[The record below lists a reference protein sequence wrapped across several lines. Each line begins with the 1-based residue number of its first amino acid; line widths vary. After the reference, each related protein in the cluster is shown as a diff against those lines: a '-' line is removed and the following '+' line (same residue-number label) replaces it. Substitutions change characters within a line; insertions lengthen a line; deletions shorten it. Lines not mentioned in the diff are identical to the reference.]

1 MTSVELQGL
10 RKRYGGAAVLS
21 GIDLAI
27 DAASCTAIVGPSGSG
42 KTTLLRIIAGFEAP
56 DSGRVLLGGRVL
68 ADGADSV
75 PAHRRGIGFVPQDG
89 GLFPHLTIEGN
100 VGFGLPRATPRRAER
115 IAELMDMVAL
125 DTAMLARRPHELSGG
140 QQQRVALARALA
152 QRPRLMLLDEPFSAL
167 DTGLRASTR
176 KAVARLLASSNITTI
191 LVTHDQSE
199 ALSFADQVAVM
210 REGRLVQSGR
220 PLDLYLRPGD
230 PAIASF
236 LGEAIVL
243 PARLAGGW
251 ADCALGRVAVD
262 DANYTGPA
270 RIMLRP
276 EQIEVAEV
284 DPASPESDPAACR
297 GVVVDADFGGAI
309 YKLSVRLLRGAAT
322 DAPLLV
328 QSPSLRAPALGAVVS
343 LNVTGQAHVFRPQQ
357 KNSLNDFSLL
367 LSMRDEPDSYENMK

>member
-1 MTSVELQGL
+1 MTSLELCAV
-10 RKRYGGAAVLS
+10 RKYYGAVAVLD
-21 GIDLAI
+21 GIDLSI
-27 DAASCTAIVGPSGSG
+27 AAGSRTAIVGPSGSG

-56 DSGRVLLGGRVL
+56 DEGRVMLGGQVL
-68 ADGADSV
+68 ADGANAV

-89 GLFPHLTIEGN
+89 ALFPHLTVADN
-100 VGFGLPRATPRRAER
+100 VGFGLPRNTPQRAER

-176 KAVARLLASSNITTI
+176 KAVARLLGSADITTI

-220 PLDLYLRPGD
+220 PLDLYLRPSD

-236 LGEAIVL
+236 LGETIVL
-243 PARLAGGW
+243 PAQLAGGW
-251 ADCALGRVAVD
+251 ADCALGRIEVD
-262 DANYTGPA
+262 ESQRSGPA
-270 RIMLRP
+270 QIMLRP
-276 EQIEVAEV
+276 EQLQVAEV
-284 DPASPESDPAACR
+284 PAEVAMQGQYPSACY
-297 GVVVDADFGGAI
+297 GEVLETDFGGAVTV
-309 YKLSVRLLRGAAT
+309 LSVRLLRSARASCRPDEAAVADT
-322 DAPLLV
+322 PLQV
-328 QSPSLRAPALGAVVS
+328 HSPGLHAPAAGAMVS
-343 LNVTGQAHVFRPQQ
+343 ITVTGQAHVFAG
-357 KNSLNDFSLL
+357 
-367 LSMRDEPDSYENMK
+367 